1 MDSLSRQILWLEV
14 NSTNKNPS
22 IVASHNLNVVLRL
35 EGVPRPIVTDE
46 RKIQLWGTFNSFFD
60 SMIPMIAQEVLVFS
74 REKVEET
81 NVKKLAR
88 WSKFGEGGGGWSMSL
103 FKDLRDAGF

>member
-1 MDSLSRQILWLEV
+1 MHQLVSTFIHGAVDSLSRQILWLEV

-81 NVKKLAR
+81 NVKKPSGLNSVR
-88 WSKFGEGGGGWSMSL
+88 EGEGG
-103 FKDLRDAGF
+103 R